1 MMRKHL
7 PLRPIGSLE
16 RYAMISAGIVL
27 MAAGFYFFLIPL
39 NLVAGGVTGLGIV
52 LEHLFDLRI
61 SLFVLGL
68 NLLLL
73 LLGLAVLGKR
83 IFYRSIYGSLLF
95 PAVLFLL
102 ERFVPLLDFDH
113 DLVIGT
119 VFGGALVGIGFG
131 LMLKYGG
138 TSGGTDI
145 PVKIFHQ
152 KLGIPVSTAVYVFDG
167 IIVSIGILVFFQ
179 DNGLVVGLYALIS
192 IFISGKLADIVVVGG
207 ATKKA
212 MQIITCEPERIKQA
226 IYDTVSRGVTVM
238 NIKGGYTNLDKTM
251 LVTVITK
258 QEYYIVREIIARL
271 DEQAFVY
278 VTPATEIHG
287 DFLERERDSE

>member
-1 MMRKHL
+1 
-7 PLRPIGSLE
+7 LE
-16 RYAMISAGIVL
+16 RY
-27 MAAGFYFFLIPL
+27 
-39 NLVAGGVTGLGIV
+39 
-52 LEHLFDLRI
+52 
-61 SLFVLGL
+61 
-68 NLLLL
+68 
-73 LLGLAVLGKR
+73 
-83 IFYRSIYGSLLF
+83 
-95 PAVLFLL
+95 
-102 ERFVPLLDFDH
+102 VPLLDFDQ
-113 DLVIGT
+113 DYVLGT

-145 PVKIFHQ
+145 PVKIFL
-152 KLGIPVSTAVYVFDG
+152 KKFGIPVSTSVYLFDG
-167 IIVSIGILVFFQ
+167 IIVSIGIIVFFQ
-179 DNGLVVGLYALIS
+179 DGGLVAGLYALIS
-192 IFISGKLADIVVVGG
+192 IFISGKLADMVVVGG

-212 MQIITCEPERIKQA
+212 MQIITCEPEAIKQA

-238 NIKGGYTNLDKTM
+238 NIKGGYTNQDKTM

-287 DFLERERDSE
+287 DFLERERETE